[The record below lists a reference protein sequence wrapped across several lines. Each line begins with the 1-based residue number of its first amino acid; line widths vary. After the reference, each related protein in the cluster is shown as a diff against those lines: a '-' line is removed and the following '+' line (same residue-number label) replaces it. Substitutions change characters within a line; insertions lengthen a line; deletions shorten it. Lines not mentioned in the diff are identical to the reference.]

1 MAGSEK
7 IVSVFGSGK
16 VGEGE
21 GSFKLAEEV
30 GCAIGQQG
38 YVLANGGY
46 NGTMLASAKGA
57 AKANGKIIGVVCSA
71 FKNSTANAYVTE
83 EVFTSSLDERV
94 KTLIDMAD
102 AYVVLPGATGTL
114 LELASVWE
122 LKNKKFIANEKPV
135 ILMGDYW
142 QGLVALMGETDRN
155 CLRCIQ
161 TANNTEELVGI
172 LQNTFVPLRVVNAHE

>member
-1 MAGSEK
+1 MASSEK

-16 VGEGE
+16 VGEDTD
-21 GSFKLAEEV
+21 SFKLAEEI
-30 GCAIGQQG
+30 GFAIAKNG
-38 YVLANGGY
+38 YALANGGY
-46 NGTMLASAKGA
+46 NGTMLAGAKGA
-57 AKANGKIIGVVCSA
+57 AKANGKVIGVVCSA

-83 EVFTSSLDERV
+83 EVITCSLDERL
-94 KTLIDMAD
+94 KNLIEMSD

-122 LKNKKFIANEKPV
+122 LKNKNFLANEKPV

-142 QGLVALMGETDRN
+142 QGLVTLMGETDPK

-161 TANNTEELVGI
+161 TANNTEELVEI
-172 LQNTFVPLRVVNAHE
+172 LQDAFASQSKFSKL